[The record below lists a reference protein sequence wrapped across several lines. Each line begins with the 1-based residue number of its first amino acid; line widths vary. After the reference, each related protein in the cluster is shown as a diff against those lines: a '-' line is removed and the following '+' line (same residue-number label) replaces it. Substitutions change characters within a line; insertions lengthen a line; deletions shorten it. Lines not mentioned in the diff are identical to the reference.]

1 MVVRIIEIKS
11 KEQALREFRNV
22 KADEKAFQFML
33 PKVFGLSMKIREVKA
48 RDANIIKQEMLSD
61 GGDATL
67 SKESYDLK
75 NERSDILLMGNL
87 RSYSETIKKL
97 KLQPIKELRKIAGDA
112 EGGIRNY
119 FSVPERFEVNGKRFD
134 FSRPLVMGILNVTP
148 DSFSDGG
155 KFYGEGKAAEG
166 ARRMIEEGADI
177 IDVGGESTRPG
188 HKSVSFEEEEKRVI
202 PVIERLR
209 DEVEKPVSID
219 TTKLGIA
226 EKALKLG
233 VEVVNDQWGLQMKG
247 RDNKGFAKLIAD
259 HDAALVLMH
268 NRDNNR
274 YGDLMYELLCFLE
287 QGIRIAENNGVDP
300 RKIIVDPGVGFGKDA
315 EQNLMVLARVREL
328 KVLGKP
334 ILIGPSRKSFIGKTL
349 GLEVEDR
356 LEGSLAAIAYAME
369 QGVNVVRMHQ
379 VKESV
384 RVAKLMSA
392 LKEAC

>member
-1 MVVRIIEIKS
+1 MVVRIIEIKN

-22 KADEKAFQFML
+22 KADEKSFQFML
-33 PKVFGLSMKIREVKA
+33 PKVFGLNIKIREVKA

-61 GGDATL
+61 GGDAAL
-67 SKESYDLK
+67 SRESYDLK
-75 NERSDILLMGNL
+75 DERSDILLMGNL

-119 FSVPERFEVNGKRFD
+119 FSVPECFEVNGKRFD

-219 TTKLGIA
+219 TTKLEIA

-300 RKIIVDPGVGFGKDA
+300 RKIIVDPGVGFGKDV
-315 EQNLMVLARVREL
+315 EQNLRVLARVREL

-356 LEGSLAAIAYAME
+356 LEGSLATIAYAMG

-384 RVAKLMSA
+384 RVAKLMNA
-392 LKEAC
+392 LMEAC

>member
-1 MVVRIIEIKS
+1 
-11 KEQALREFRNV
+11 
-22 KADEKAFQFML
+22 
-33 PKVFGLSMKIREVKA
+33 
-48 RDANIIKQEMLSD
+48 
-61 GGDATL
+61 
-67 SKESYDLK
+67 
-75 NERSDILLMGNL
+75 MGNL

-119 FSVPERFEVNGKRFD
+119 FSVPECFEVNGKRFD

-219 TTKLGIA
+219 TTKLEIA

-300 RKIIVDPGVGFGKDA
+300 RKIIVDPGVGFGKDV
-315 EQNLMVLARVREL
+315 EQNLRVLARVREL

-356 LEGSLAAIAYAME
+356 LEGSLATIAYAMG

-384 RVAKLMSA
+384 RVAKLMNA
-392 LKEAC
+392 LMEAC

>member
-1 MVVRIIEIKS
+1 
-11 KEQALREFRNV
+11 
-22 KADEKAFQFML
+22 
-33 PKVFGLSMKIREVKA
+33 
-48 RDANIIKQEMLSD
+48 
-61 GGDATL
+61 
-67 SKESYDLK
+67 
-75 NERSDILLMGNL
+75 
-87 RSYSETIKKL
+87 
-97 KLQPIKELRKIAGDA
+97 
-112 EGGIRNY
+112 
-119 FSVPERFEVNGKRFD
+119 
-134 FSRPLVMGILNVTP
+134 MGILNVTP